1 MGSESLKA
9 LDDVVRETTQSITN
23 ENAQLKQ
30 KDNFDRSTPTSV
42 SEKILP
48 QERESLATQLDNML
62 ASVNQSNIPIV
73 PPATAVTP
81 ETMLSETIL
90 PDPAD
95 REILERRMRGTG
107 MGSLA

>member
-1 MGSESLKA
+1 MQAEDISEMAEEEQQQRLQQNN
-9 LDDVVRETTQSITN
+9 LN
-23 ENAQLKQ
+23 
-30 KDNFDRSTPTSV
+30 
-42 SEKILP
+42 
-48 QERESLATQLDNML
+48 TQLNEAL
-62 ASVNQSNIPIV
+62 QSFTPSDIPLV

-107 MGSLA
+107 IGSLA